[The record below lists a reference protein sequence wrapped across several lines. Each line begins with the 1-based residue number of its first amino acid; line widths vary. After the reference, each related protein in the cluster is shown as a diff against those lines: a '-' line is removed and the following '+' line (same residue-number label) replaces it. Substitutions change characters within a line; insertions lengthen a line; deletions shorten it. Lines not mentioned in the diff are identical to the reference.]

1 MEVEFVYFS
10 FPLGNEEE
18 DDEDEFPRIN
28 KISTKSLEREMI
40 NLIALYL
47 VC

>member
-10 FPLGNEEE
+10 FPLGNEE